1 MKKEGAIVVLLNEK
15 NETLILLRPAAA
27 KWSPNTW
34 GYPGGRIEPGETPQE
49 AAVRETREETQLDA
63 RGLKEVNLKL
73 DTPVYAY
80 YTRDYTGTV
89 TLDYEHDDWAWV
101 SRAEIE
107 SYPLAPQVLQTFEW
121 VLKND

>member
-34 GYPGGRIEPGETPQE
+34 GYPGGRIEPGESPLD
-49 AAVRETREETQLDA
+49 AAARETREETELVVRD
-63 RGLKEVNLKL
+63 LKAVDLKL
-73 DTPVYAY
+73 DTAVYAY

-89 TLDYEHDDWAWV
+89 TIDHEHDDWMWV
-101 SRAEIE
+101 SRADIE
-107 SYPLAPQVLQTFEW
+107 NYRLAPQVLETFEW
-121 VLKND
+121 VLQHV